1 MVYSNAVSLIISLL
15 IDNLRRERLI
25 WNGGSEMI
33 CEVRSL
39 LRRINVCIRVIIFL
53 IWNGLV
59 I

>member
-1 MVYSNAVSLIISLL
+1 MVYLNVVSLIILLL
-15 IDNLRRERLI
+15 IDNLWWERLI

-33 CEVRSL
+33 CEVRL
-39 LRRINVCIRVIIFL
+39 LLCCINVCICVIIFL